1 MPTTESESE
10 SKFTCS
16 DFLDLSVA
24 ELKYFL
30 ALRGLSQEGNKL
42 DLAAR
47 ALVAYER
54 KEPIRQDIEELRKEL
69 KVSYEKLIE
78 KYGIKDP
85 LKLEANKWKGEVS
98 LWSTVDLGK
107 IFSFIINKKAFD
119 TEYVGHYKTK
129 KAYSYFMSGFVNEVF
144 VCKVSADKVIL
155 KGTVKPSQKVR
166 EDPRSVWI
174 LCTKDGDVLC
184 AYCTCTAGFA
194 ECCNHVI
201 AILYKIEYA
210 NIIGYVDPACT
221 AIACVWNKTT
231 GRKIKAPRISDLEIR
246 MHARGKTSQK
256 KSINSDYKK
265 NFDVR

>member
-1 MPTTESESE
+1 M
-10 SKFTCS
+10 K
-16 DFLDLSVA
+16 
-24 ELKYFL
+24 
-30 ALRGLSQEGNKL
+30 
-42 DLAAR
+42 
-47 ALVAYER
+47 
-54 KEPIRQDIEELRKEL
+54 
-69 KVSYEKLIE
+69 KLIE

-98 LWSTVDLGK
+98 LWPTVDLGK

-129 KAYSYFMSGFVNEVF
+129 KAYSFFISGFVNEVF

-174 LCTKDGDVLC
+174 LCTKDEDVLC
-184 AYCTCTAGFA
+184 AYC
-194 ECCNHVI
+194 
-201 AILYKIEYA
+201 KIEYA
-210 NIIGYVDPACT
+210 NIMGYVDPACT

-231 GRKIKAPRISDLEIR
+231 GRKIKAQRISDLEIR

-265 NFDVR
+265 TLMSAKLNFRDQRREFRNF